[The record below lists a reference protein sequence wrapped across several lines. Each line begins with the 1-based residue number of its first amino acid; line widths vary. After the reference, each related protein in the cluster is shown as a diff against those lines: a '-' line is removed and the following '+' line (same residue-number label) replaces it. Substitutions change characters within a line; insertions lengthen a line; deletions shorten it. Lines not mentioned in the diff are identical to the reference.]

1 MTLGYSSVDSPRAR
15 IDVSALASAE
25 LNHAFLAAEREF
37 RRLDIDEKLGMVMGY
52 APRVFQL
59 ETTTRCNLSC
69 PLCSTH
75 HLARGYSEMP
85 PRLARRIVADN
96 PQMKYACL
104 HLMGEPLLS
113 RSLFP
118 IVRYLKARGVYT
130 YFSTNGMLVEDRIS
144 DILASGLDKISVSL
158 DGIHQ
163 EDLARYRTNAD
174 LDRIVAGI
182 RGLLAERRA
191 GGWNRPLVQVQTIM
205 FPYNEIKEADVIL
218 FLKSLGVDRIKL
230 KRPSFDTFGG
240 RNDASGCFGGEMRDG
255 PGRYSRKDRAYVK
268 YRDRAVC
275 RLLFQGFA
283 LSDGSVV
290 PCCIDFD
297 GASVFGNLHRQRWG
311 EIWGSAAR
319 MDMLRRFFEGKLEVC
334 TNCSL
339 GYGYSNTVFDRADQD
354 DAGSPQ
360 AASRS

>member
-1 MTLGYSSVDSPRAR
+1 M
-15 IDVSALASAE
+15 
-25 LNHAFLAAEREF
+25 
-37 RRLDIDEKLGMVMGY
+37 
-52 APRVFQL
+52 
-59 ETTTRCNLSC
+59 
-69 PLCSTH
+69 
-75 HLARGYSEMP
+75 
-85 PRLARRIVADN
+85 
-96 PQMKYACL
+96 
-104 HLMGEPLLS
+104 
-113 RSLFP
+113 
-118 IVRYLKARGVYT
+118 
-130 YFSTNGMLVEDRIS
+130 S

-174 LDRIVAGI
+174 LDRIVSGI

-191 GGWNRPLVQVQTIM
+191 GGWNRPLVQVQAIM

-319 MDMLRRFFEGKLEVC
+319 MDMLRRFFEGKLDVC